1 MTEQY
6 PDGVQRLHNFYEQ
19 LLSENASYYVLKDKE
34 DYYFVTDSLE
44 HEDNDGEPLPV
55 MLFWS
60 KDYIEDANNFIDD
73 AELTPI
79 SLEDFFE
86 QVLPSLLENQILLG
100 LNWSEEGECVELFAE
115 EFLDILDESTEE
127 AENEN
132 MPQE

>member
-19 LLSENASYYVLKDKE
+19 LLSEDTSYYVLKDQE

-44 HEDNDGEPLPV
+44 HEDNDGEPVPV

-73 AELTPI
+73 GELTPI

-100 LNWSEEGECVELFAE
+100 LNWSEEGDCVELFAE
-115 EFLDILDESTEE
+115 EFLDILEESTEE